1 MLQNQPENDV
11 TKPATSH
18 PAQDELVEQTGE
30 FEAEFTRF
38 VKEFSELN
46 VSYLHWLWKQRSFDK
61 CVFFRRVDVLEYH
74 VELIK
79 QFQLFH

>member
-1 MLQNQPENDV
+1 LLQNQPENDV

-46 VSYLHWLWKQRSFDK
+46 VSA
-61 CVFFRRVDVLEYH
+61 
-74 VELIK
+74 
-79 QFQLFH
+79 